1 MKKTVL
7 ITAGAKRLG
16 KIIAEAMIEE
26 NWSIALHYNSS
37 KIEAEETAHE
47 LEKKGGDVSTYHAD
61 FLNLEKTDKFIE
73 TILKQK
79 KNWVGLINNAGLFNY
94 DLGENFHCKDL
105 NNHMLI
111 NFTVPSLLTKALY
124 NKIKGDKSK
133 KNDMN
138 FVVNILDAKIFGL
151 NPDYYSYTLSKLSMY
166 GLTKMAALSYAP
178 ILRVNGIAPGIILP
192 AEGQNNQQ
200 FKKAHKKNLLE
211 KSATVNEMKNA
222 LFLLINSFS
231 ITGQVL
237 VLDGGSHLYPPRRD
251 VSIDDE

>member
-16 KIIAEAMIEE
+16 KIIAEAMIKE

-37 KIEAEETAHE
+37 KIEAEETAHD
-47 LEKKGGDVSTYHAD
+47 LEKKGGDISIYQAD
-61 FLNLEKTDKFIE
+61 FLDIEKTEKFIE
-73 TILKQK
+73 TLVKQK
-79 KNWVGLINNAGLFNY
+79 KDWIGLINNAGLFKY
-94 DLGENFHCKDL
+94 DSGKNFLYKNL

-124 NKIKGDKSK
+124 DKITRNDS
-133 KNDMN
+133 KNDN
-138 FVVNILDAKIFGL
+138 LNIVINILDGKIFGL

-192 AEGQNNQQ
+192 ADGQNNKQSPYFCHFLPQ
-200 FKKAHKKNLLE
+200 IRFCKFNGIFRFLTNL
-211 KSATVNEMKNA
+211 
-222 LFLLINSFS
+222 
-231 ITGQVL
+231 
-237 VLDGGSHLYPPRRD
+237 
-251 VSIDDE
+251 

>member
-1 MKKTVL
+1 MKKSVL

-16 KIIAEAMIEE
+16 KVIAESMIKK
-26 NWSIALHYNSS
+26 NWSVILHYNSS

-47 LEKKGGDVSTYHAD
+47 LEKKGGDVSTYQAN
-61 FLNLEKTDKFIE
+61 FLDLEKTEKFIE

-79 KNWVGLINNAGLFNY
+79 KDWFGLINNAGLFKY
-94 DLGENFHCKDL
+94 DSGENFHFKDF

-111 NFTVPSLLTKALY
+111 NFTVPGLLTQALY
-124 NKIKGDKSK
+124 KKIKRNNSE

-138 FVVNILDAKIFGL
+138 IVINILDAKIFGL

-192 AEGQNNQQ
+192 AKGQNNEQ
-200 FKKAHKKNLLE
+200 FEKAHKKNLLK
-211 KSATVNEMKNA
+211 KSASIDELKNA
-222 LFLLINSFS
+222 LYFLINTPSM
-231 ITGQVL
+231 TGQVL

-251 VSIDDE
+251 VSIDE